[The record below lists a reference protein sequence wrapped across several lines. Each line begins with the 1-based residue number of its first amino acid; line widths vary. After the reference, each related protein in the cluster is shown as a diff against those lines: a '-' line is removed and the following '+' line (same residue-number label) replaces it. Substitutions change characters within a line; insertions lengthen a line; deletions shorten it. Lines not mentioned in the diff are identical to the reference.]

1 MSETSL
7 HIKIGVSNDKL
18 EDILCQIRNNKI
30 ANISACDIEDMKKI
44 IIIDE
49 VRNNGVKYH

>member
-7 HIKIGVSNDKL
+7 QIKIGVSNNKF
-18 EDILCQIRNNKI
+18 EDETNM
-30 ANISACDIEDMKKI
+30 SACHIEDMEKI